1 MVLTSGEIVNAN
13 VTENPDLQVV
23 LEGVYIISVLS
34 LASISL
40 RSSKGGSKAS
50 VCKYY
55 FALS

>member
-1 MVLTSGEIVNAN
+1 MNVN

-23 LEGVYIISVLS
+23 LEGFQIISVLS

-40 RSSKGGSKAS
+40 RSSKGGSGAS
-50 VCKYY
+50 VSKYY